1 MAEEDEEDEEDEE
14 EYEKIWARQSRRG
27 YLGVEV

>member
-1 MAEEDEEDEEDEE
+1 MVEEDEEDEEDEE

-27 YLGVEV
+27 YLGEEV